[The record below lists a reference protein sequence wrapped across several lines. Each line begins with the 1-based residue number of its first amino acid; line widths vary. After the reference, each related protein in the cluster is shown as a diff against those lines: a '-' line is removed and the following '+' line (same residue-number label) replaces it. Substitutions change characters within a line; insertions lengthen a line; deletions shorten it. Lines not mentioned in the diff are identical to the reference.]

1 MIFRQ
6 GVVELLCKIGALLQ
20 NNLPQFL
27 VKTRY
32 ILSFELNAIF
42 LVVITSSM
50 NESAVGFC
58 CNTVNIF
65 PVIISN
71 IVTEVG
77 RGLENRIIEN
87 NFSHKESFDK
97 KQMKGISTTECI
109 LT

>member
-1 MIFRQ
+1 
-6 GVVELLCKIGALLQ
+6 
-20 NNLPQFL
+20 
-27 VKTRY
+27 
-32 ILSFELNAIF
+32 
-42 LVVITSSM
+42 M
-50 NESAVGFC
+50 NESSVGFC

-109 LT
+109 LTRRQQEKKLRFKIMLNPQYNGAARRVQSTTEERILLIVS

>member
-1 MIFRQ
+1 
-6 GVVELLCKIGALLQ
+6 
-20 NNLPQFL
+20 
-27 VKTRY
+27 
-32 ILSFELNAIF
+32 
-42 LVVITSSM
+42 M
-50 NESAVGFC
+50 NESSVGFC
-58 CNTVNIF
+58 CNAVNIF

-109 LT
+109 LTRRQQEKKLRFKIMLNPQYNGAARRVQSTTEERLILIVS